1 MSFGWLVQLLRN
13 RPYTL
18 WLDDTDVEEQA
29 VVLEAGVAAVAAHE
43 DVGVHEDVIVIE
55 WTFLACHR
63 SEYQV
68 WELFLLLL
76 GQYVHPA
83 GCPHAHEVI
92 YKLTACQSVLLQEQL
107 DHALALLF
115 NQFLFLAHIFNYLMI
130 SVCKSNK

>member
-43 DVGVHEDVIVIE
+43 DVGVHEDVVGIE
-55 WTFLACHR
+55 IARLVSHR
-63 SEYQV
+63 SEHQM

-76 GQYVHPA
+76 SQNVRPA
-83 GCPHAHEVI
+83 GSPHAHEVI
-92 YKLTACQSVLLQEQL
+92 YELLACQSVLLQEKL

-115 NQFLFLAHIFNYLMI
+115 N
-130 SVCKSNK
+130 